1 MTRTM
6 RTTRTALVTATL
18 AGTLWGLSQGF
29 MAIAQTPA
37 QPAAQTP
44 AQPAAQTPAQP
55 PASAATAQTANPED
69 SAAEARLDKKQFHD
83 VKVTVDQG
91 IATLTG
97 TVDLY
102 AYKAD
107 ADKRVR
113 KVKGVTAVHNLIQV
127 GGPTIPDEVLEDKL
141 GEKLEYDRV
150 FYGNAFNAIS
160 ISVHNG
166 VVTLGNHA
174 LSYVSR
180 DSALAL
186 VSYYP
191 GVKGVEDEI
200 QVDPVSLFDNRIRM
214 QVYRAVYGFPTL
226 NKYAIDPGKPIRI
239 SVQNGHVGLY
249 GTVDSKADRDV
260 AFIRAN
266 SVFGV
271 FKVENF
277 LNVAPPPPP
286 KKKKVDVETGK

>member
-1 MTRTM
+1 MTWTM
-6 RTTRTALVTATL
+6 SNPRTTLLAATL
-18 AGTLWGLSQGF
+18 AGVVLSFPQVLAAAGQD
-29 MAIAQTPA
+29 QTPA
-37 QPAAQTP
+37 QPSAQTP
-44 AQPAAQTPAQP
+44 P
-55 PASAATAQTANPED
+55 PAATAQVASP
-69 SAAEARLDKKQFHD
+69 AESDVAARLDKKQFRN
-83 VKVTVDQG
+83 VKVSMDEG

-113 KVKGVTAVHNLIQV
+113 KVKGVAAVHNLIEV
-127 GGPTIPDEVLEDKL
+127 AGPTIPDEVLEKKL
-141 GEKLEYDRV
+141 GEKLEYDQV
-150 FYGNAFNAIS
+150 FYGNAFNAIT

-166 VVTLGNHA
+166 VVTLGGHA
-174 LSYVSR
+174 FYYFNSK

-200 QVDPVSLFDNRIRM
+200 QVDPVSIFDSRIRM
-214 QVYRAVYGFPTL
+214 QVYRAIYGYPSLT
-226 NKYAIDPGKPIRI
+226 KYAIDPGKPIRI

-249 GTVDSKADRDV
+249 GMVDSQADKET

-266 SVFGV
+266 GVPGVFGV
-271 FKVENF
+271 ENY
-277 LNVAPPPPP
+277 LQITPPPAP
-286 KKKKVDVETGK
+286 KQKK

>member
-18 AGTLWGLSQGF
+18 AGSLWGLSQGF
-29 MAIAQTPA
+29 IV
-37 QPAAQTP
+37 AAQTP
-44 AQPAAQTPAQP
+44 AQPAAQIPTP
-55 PASAATAQTANPED
+55 AATAQ
-69 SAAEARLDKKQFHD
+69 AASPAESDVAARLDKKQFRD
-83 VKVTVDQG
+83 VKVSVDQG

-102 AYKAD
+102 AHKAE

-113 KVKGVTAVHNLIQV
+113 KAKGVTAVRNLIQV
-127 GGPTIPDEVLEDKL
+127 AGPTIPDQILKDKL

-150 FYGNAFNAIS
+150 FYGNAFNAIMLG
-160 ISVHNG
+160 VQNG
-166 VVTLGNHA
+166 VVTLGGHA

-200 QVDPVSLFDNRIRM
+200 QVDPVSILDSRIRM
-214 QVYRAVYGFPTL
+214 QVYRAVYGFPSLTR
-226 NKYAIDPGKPIRI
+226 YAMDPGKPIRI

-249 GTVDSKADRDV
+249 GMVDSQGDKDV
-260 AFIRAN
+260 AFMRAN
-266 SVFGV
+266 GVPGV
-271 FKVENF
+271 FEVKNY
-277 LNVAPPPPP
+277 LQIAPPPAP
-286 KKKKVDVETGK
+286 KQKK

>member
-1 MTRTM
+1 MTWTM
-6 RTTRTALVTATL
+6 HTTRTALVTATL

-29 MAIAQTPA
+29 LAAA
-37 QPAAQTP
+37 QPAA
-44 AQPAAQTPAQP
+44 
-55 PASAATAQTANPED
+55 SGATAQ
-69 SAAEARLDKKQFHD
+69 AASTEGAAAAARLDKKQFSN
-83 VKVTVDQG
+83 VKVSVDQG
-91 IATLTG
+91 TATLTG

-113 KVKGVTAVHNLIQV
+113 KAKGVTAVRNLIQV
-127 GGPTIPDEVLEDKL
+127 AGPTIPDQQLQDKL

-160 ISVHNG
+160 IGVQNG
-166 VVTLGNHA
+166 VVTLGGHA

-191 GVKGVEDEI
+191 GVKEVRDEI
-200 QVDPVSLFDNRIRM
+200 QVDPVSIMDFRIRM
-214 QVYRAVYGFPTL
+214 QVYRAVYGYPSL
-226 NKYAIDPGKPIRI
+226 RRYAIDPGKPIRI
-239 SVQNGHVGLY
+239 SVQNGHVELY
-249 GTVDSKADRDV
+249 GMVDSQADKDV

-266 SVFGV
+266 GVPGV
-271 FKVENF
+271 FEVKNY
-277 LNVAPPPPP
+277 LQVAPPPAP
-286 KKKKVDVETGK
+286 KKKS

>member
-1 MTRTM
+1 
-6 RTTRTALVTATL
+6 V
-18 AGTLWGLSQGF
+18 
-29 MAIAQTPA
+29 A
-37 QPAAQTP
+37 QPS
-44 AQPAAQTPAQP
+44 
-55 PASAATAQTANPED
+55 ASGATAQ
-69 SAAEARLDKKQFHD
+69 AASPAVSDVQARLDKKQFHD
-83 VKVTVDQG
+83 VKVSVDQG
-91 IATLTG
+91 VATLTG

-113 KVKGVTAVHNLIQV
+113 KVTGVTAVHNLIEV
-127 GGPTIPDEVLEDKL
+127 GGPTIPDEVLKDKL
-141 GEKLEYDRV
+141 GEKLEYDQV
-150 FYGNAFNAIS
+150 FYGNVFNAIS
-160 ISVHNG
+160 LSVHNG
-166 VVTLGNHA
+166 VVTLGGHA
-174 LSYVSR
+174 FNYFNSK

-200 QVDPVSLFDNRIRM
+200 QIDPVSVFDDRIRIR
-214 QVYRAVYGFPTL
+214 VYRAVYGFPTL

-249 GTVDSKADRDV
+249 GMVDSKADSDI

-266 SVFGV
+266 AVFGV

-277 LNVAPPPPP
+277 LQIAPPRPP
-286 KKKKVDVETGK
+286 KKKKATED

>member
-1 MTRTM
+1 MTRTI

-29 MAIAQTPA
+29 L
-37 QPAAQTP
+37 AA
-44 AQPAAQTPAQP
+44 AQP
-55 PASAATAQTANPED
+55 PASGATEQAAGPSVSD
-69 SAAEARLDKKQFHD
+69 VEARLDKKQFSN
-83 VKVTVDQG
+83 VKVSVDQG

-113 KVKGVTAVHNLIQV
+113 KAKGVTAVRNLIQV
-127 GGPTIPDEVLEDKL
+127 AGPAISDLQLQEKL

-150 FYGNAFNAIS
+150 FYGNAFNAITL
-160 ISVHNG
+160 SVHDG
-166 VVTLGNHA
+166 AVTLGGHA

-191 GVKGVEDEI
+191 GVKDLQDEI
-200 QVDPVSLFDNRIRM
+200 QVDPVSIMDNGIRM
-214 QVYRAVYGFPTL
+214 RVYRAVYGYPTL
-226 NKYAIDPGKPIRI
+226 RRYAIDPGKPIRI

-249 GTVDSKADRDV
+249 GMVDTQADKDV
-260 AFIRAN
+260 AFMRAN
-266 SVFGV
+266 AVPGV
-271 FKVENF
+271 FEVKNY
-277 LNVAPPPPP
+277 LQVAPPPAP
-286 KKKKVDVETGK
+286 KKKS

>member
-1 MTRTM
+1 MTWTISNP
-6 RTTRTALVTATL
+6 RTTLLAVTL
-18 AGTLWGLSQGF
+18 AGVILSLSQVTLATGQDQ
-29 MAIAQTPA
+29 IPA
-37 QPAAQTP
+37 QPAAQAP
-44 AQPAAQTPAQP
+44 APAV
-55 PASAATAQTANPED
+55 TAQAASPAD
-69 SAAEARLDKKQFHD
+69 SDVQARLDKKEFRN
-83 VKVTVDQG
+83 VKVSMDQG

-102 AYKAD
+102 AYKAE

-113 KVKGVTAVHNLIQV
+113 KAKGVSAVHNLIEV
-127 GGPTIPDEVLEDKL
+127 AGPTIPDQILQDKL
-141 GEKLEYDRV
+141 GEKLEYDQV
-150 FYGNAFNAIS
+150 FYGNAFNAIT

-166 VVTLGNHA
+166 IVTLGGHA
-174 LSYVSR
+174 FNYFNSK

-200 QVDPVSLFDNRIRM
+200 QVDPVSIMDDRIRM
-214 QVYRAVYGFPTL
+214 RVYRAVYGYPSL
-226 NKYAIDPGKPIRI
+226 QRYAIDPGKPIRI

-249 GTVDSKADRDV
+249 GVVDRQADKEI

-266 SVFGV
+266 GVPGV

-277 LNVAPPPPP
+277 LQVAPPPAP
-286 KKKKVDVETGK
+286 KQKK

>member
-1 MTRTM
+1 M
-6 RTTRTALVTATL
+6 AL
-18 AGTLWGLSQGF
+18 
-29 MAIAQTPA
+29 AQTPA
-37 QPAAQTP
+37 QPAAQAP
-44 AQPAAQTPAQP
+44 AQPVAQTPAQP
-55 PASAATAQTANPED
+55 PASAATEQ
-69 SAAEARLDKKQFHD
+69 AASPTVSDIQARLDKKQFHD

-127 GGPTIPDEVLEDKL
+127 GGPTIPDDVLENKL

-174 LSYVSR
+174 LSPMSKE
-180 DSALAL
+180 SALVL

-200 QVDPVSLFDNRIRM
+200 QVDPVSMFDNRIRM

-239 SVQNGHVGLY
+239 SVQNGHVELY

-266 SVFGV
+266 AVPGV

-277 LNVAPPPPP
+277 LNIAPPPPP

>member
-18 AGTLWGLSQGF
+18 AGSLWGLSHGF
-29 MAIAQTPA
+29 TAAAQSPAQTPA
-37 QPAAQTP
+37 PAASAQAASP
-44 AQPAAQTPAQP
+44 AESDIQ
-55 PASAATAQTANPED
+55 
-69 SAAEARLDKKQFHD
+69 ARLDKKQFHD

-102 AYKAD
+102 AYKTD

-113 KVKGVTAVHNLIQV
+113 KVKGVTAVRNLIEV
-127 GGPTIPDEVLEDKL
+127 GGPNIPDEVLRDKL
-141 GEKLEYDRV
+141 GEKLEYDQV
-150 FYGNAFNAIS
+150 FYGNVFNAIS
-160 ISVHNG
+160 LSVHNG
-166 VVTLGNHA
+166 VVTLGGHA
-174 LSYVSR
+174 FNYFDSK

-186 VSYYP
+186 VSNFP

-200 QVDPVSLFDNRIRM
+200 QVDPPSFMDNRIRM
-214 QVYRAVYGFPTL
+214 QVYRAVYGYPAL
-226 NKYAIDPGKPIRI
+226 RKYVINPGKPIRI

-249 GTVDSKADRDV
+249 GMVDSKADSDI

-266 SVFGV
+266 GVPGV

-277 LNVAPPPPP
+277 LQIAPSSPP
-286 KKKKVDVETGK
+286 KKKKPTEN